1 LRQKLIISLT
11 KETTSEQ
18 LLSYR
23 RSSTHE
29 TWVISDI
36 PLRYHETF
44 RQYLWWI
51 ITTLSRT
58 LTIRESILDVNFPEN
73 AREAQG

>member
-1 LRQKLIISLT
+1 MMAAKEAITNNPLKAELVLRQKLIISLT

-29 TWVISDI
+29 T
-36 PLRYHETF
+36 
-44 RQYLWWI
+44 
-51 ITTLSRT
+51 
-58 LTIRESILDVNFPEN
+58 
-73 AREAQG
+73 